1 MIEASLDPLV
11 TIGSDGT
18 ITDVNHSTENV
29 TGYTIDELIGT
40 DFLNYFTEP
49 KKAQE
54 GYLKVFKE
62 GSIQDYPLE
71 IKNKNGYITPVLYNA
86 SVIKD
91 ESGEVIGVFAAAR
104 DITEIKKATEENRK
118 LANVVESSDDAIITK
133 SLDGCILS
141 WNKGAEQIYGYS
153 KEEVIGKSISIL
165 APPELKK
172 EISELILKIKL
183 EEDVHHYETL
193 RLKKDGTP
201 MDVSIT
207 LSPIFDDSGKLVAI
221 SNISRDITER
231 KVAERELNEYR
242 NSLEE
247 KVEKRTKELARSNAE
262 LEHFAY
268 IAAHDLRE
276 PLRMITSF
284 LQLLEKRYKD
294 QLDQD
299 ANEFIDYAVDGAK
312 RLNDMINDL
321 LKYSK
326 VTSTE
331 PICLPVNLEKV
342 LEDALINLII
352 PTEENNAVITYD
364 SLPKV
369 HGDEKLLILLLQN
382 LIGNGIK
389 YNDKKTPKIHI
400 SSIKKDNQYII
411 SVKDNGIGI
420 KPEHLERIFTIFQ
433 RLHGKE
439 EYDGTGIGL
448 SIAQKIVHQHHGEI
462 WVESEPGKGST
473 FYFTIQK

>member
-1 MIEASLDPLV
+1 M
-11 TIGSDGT
+11 
-18 ITDVNHSTENV
+18 
-29 TGYTIDELIGT
+29 
-40 DFLNYFTEP
+40 
-49 KKAQE
+49 
-54 GYLKVFKE
+54 
-62 GSIQDYPLE
+62 
-71 IKNKNGYITPVLYNA
+71 
-86 SVIKD
+86 
-91 ESGEVIGVFAAAR
+91 
-104 DITEIKKATEENRK
+104 
-118 LANVVESSDDAIITK
+118 ANVVESSDDAIITK